1 VRSSRSEG
9 IDSVIA
15 QAKAAA
21 GDGGV
26 VVQSAYT
33 AQRTLEASVLDELLI
48 CHVPVLF
55 GAGRRLF
62 DVLPSRIESE
72 IVRVSIRRRRLASA
86 SAVEHARRAAYPVA
100 RHPAYGQGSQDAE
113 PRRTERRRRT

>member
-1 VRSSRSEG
+1 M
-9 IDSVIA
+9 A

-21 GDGGV
+21 GDEDV
-26 VVQSAYT
+26 VVQGAHT
-33 AQRTLEASVLDELLI
+33 AQRALDELLI

-72 IVRVSIRRRRLASA
+72 IVRVIDTPEANHIRYRVRRPG
-86 SAVEHARRAAYPVA
+86 VAA
-100 RHPAYGQGSQDAE
+100 
-113 PRRTERRRRT
+113 